1 MSEKTWRIFER
12 ARVLVS
18 RGGISA
24 GEEGEVTRIFG
35 DGSIEITVTEEP
47 SVYDRARLGSL
58 ASHPPFA
65 RRRFGN
71 FAPSELISTHGPR

>member
-1 MSEKTWRIFER
+1 MNDRAWHVFER

-24 GEEGEVTRIFG
+24 GEEGEVTRVFG

-47 SVYDRARLGSL
+47 SAYDRARLGSL
-58 ASHPPFA
+58 ASHPPFV

-71 FAPSELISTHGPR
+71 FAPSELAGTHGPR